1 LLAATGIIKGFNALF
16 VAFGWISNVLV
27 NAQTGTVESTYGIYA
42 LLKCDRRWFLRIF
55 ANLLRLYGNE
65 KVWRN
70 ATALV
75 HPTLVDIKALDPI
88 MTVFQGTRLESPI
101 QIEFLGIPVVLMT
114 YTSSVIPIILATY
127 FAEKVKKWLVKGNA
141 SGGKKLFC
149 STIHLVIDC
158 PANILNYFIR
168 VR

>member
-1 LLAATGIIKGFNALF
+1 MKK
-16 VAFGWISNVLV
+16 FG
-27 NAQTGTVESTYGIYA
+27 GTPMLGMAI
-42 LLKCDRRWFLRIF
+42 
-55 ANLLRLYGNE
+55 
-65 KVWRN
+65 

-158 PANILNYFIR
+158 PANILNCFIR

>member
-1 LLAATGIIKGFNALF
+1 MAI
-16 VAFGWISNVLV
+16 
-27 NAQTGTVESTYGIYA
+27 
-42 LLKCDRRWFLRIF
+42 
-55 ANLLRLYGNE
+55 
-65 KVWRN
+65 

-127 FAEKVKKWLVKGNA
+127 FAEKVKKMVSK
-141 SGGKKLFC
+141 
-149 STIHLVIDC
+149 
-158 PANILNYFIR
+158 R
-168 VR
+168 

>member
-1 LLAATGIIKGFNALF
+1 MKK
-16 VAFGWISNVLV
+16 FG
-27 NAQTGTVESTYGIYA
+27 GTPMLGMAI
-42 LLKCDRRWFLRIF
+42 
-55 ANLLRLYGNE
+55 
-65 KVWRN
+65 

-127 FAEKVKKWLVKGNA
+127 FAAKVEKWLAKVMPAVVK
-141 SGGKKLFC
+141 SFFVPLF
-149 STIHLVIDC
+149 TLLLIVPLRFLI
-158 PANILNYFIR
+158 ILYELDSLK
-168 VR
+168 VCHYHP